1 MPIKLSELLNPATT
15 AVLCMEMQRGVVGDL
30 SPMPQ
35 LADAVNAVGVK
46 QNLAS
51 LLDAARSSGV
61 QVVFCNALHRKDR
74 KGSGINAPMLARS
87 AKQGGEHLVEGS
99 ASADNIPE
107 LNRQP
112 GDFVAGRYHGM
123 SPFTGT
129 SLDAALRNMGIKSIV
144 ATGVSL
150 NVGVFAMVCEAVGL
164 GYSVVVPRDCVAGLP
179 ADYAQAVLTHSL
191 PVVAAVVTS
200 GDIKAAWR

>member
-1 MPIKLSELLNPATT
+1 MPVQLKQLLNPATT

-35 LADAVNAVGVK
+35 LADAVNAAGVK
-46 QNLAS
+46 AHLAS
-51 LLDAARSSGV
+51 LLAAARAAGA
-61 QVVFCNALHRKDR
+61 QVVYCNATHRKDR

-87 AKQGGEHLVEGS
+87 AKIGGEHLAEGTPSVE
-99 ASADNIPE
+99 NIPE
-107 LNRQP
+107 IAPQP
-112 GDFVAGRYHGM
+112 QDFISPRYHGM

-129 SLDAALRNMGIKSIV
+129 ALDAALRNMGIKTVV

-150 NVGVFAMVCEAVGL
+150 NIGVFAMVCEAVGL

-179 ADYAQAVLTHSL
+179 ADYAEGVLKHSL
-191 PVVAAVVTS
+191 PVVAAVVS
-200 GDIKAAWR
+200 SEDIKAAWR